1 MRHPLPQA
9 GSMHLRNQAKTA
21 HIIVPVTWW
30 VMTYQGSICQIKV
43 SDNYQDDV
51 HSYRRNGWS
60 SRTVAESTAR
70 KMNQLFHCEDFAV
83 QQITGA
89 EHGSS

>member
-1 MRHPLPQA
+1 MRPLLPQA
-9 GSMHLRNQAKTA
+9 GSMPLKNQRQTT
-21 HIIVPVTWW
+21 HIMLPPEWW
-30 VMTYQGSICQIKV
+30 IMTYQGSICQIKV

-51 HSYRRNGWS
+51 HSYRRNGWT

-70 KMNQLFHCEDFAV
+70 KMNQLFHCEDFGV

-89 EHGSS
+89 DRGRS